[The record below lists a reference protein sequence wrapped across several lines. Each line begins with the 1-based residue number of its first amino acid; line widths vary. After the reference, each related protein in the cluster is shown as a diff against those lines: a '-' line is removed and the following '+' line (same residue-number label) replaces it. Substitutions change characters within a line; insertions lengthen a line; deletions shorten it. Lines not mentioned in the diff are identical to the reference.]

1 MFHQDD
7 DHTFLMEDQIGD
19 EIADIMKIADQIY
32 GTLGLTYRAELS
44 TRPDDFMGDVAL
56 WDKAEASLKKILDET
71 YGEGGYEI
79 NEGDGAFYG
88 PKIDLQMKDALGRE
102 WQMGTIQLDFQL
114 PGNFGLKYAAA
125 DGTLKQPV
133 MIHRAIFGS
142 MERFIGILIENFKG
156 AFPFWLAP
164 TQVALV
170 PIHEEHNE
178 YAREVEGMLR
188 DRHIRVKIDDSD
200 KNMMNKIKNYKKSK
214 VPYVIVIGD
223 KEVAE
228 RSVSLNIRGSNKQLN
243 DVPLEDFLDLCINLE
258 RNKDLELIQEIN

>member
-1 MFHQDD
+1 
-7 DHTFLMEDQIGD
+7 MELAN
-19 EIADIMKIADQIY
+19 EIY
-32 GTLGLTYRAELS
+32 NTLGLTYRAELS
-44 TRPDDFMGDVAL
+44 TRPDDFMGDIAL
-56 WDKAEASLKKILDET
+56 WDKAEAELKEILDNT

-114 PGNFGLKYAAA
+114 PGNFDLKYAAA

-142 MERFIGILIENFKG
+142 FERFIGILIENFKG
-156 AFPFWLAP
+156 AFPFWLSP
-164 TQVALV
+164 IQVSIV
-170 PIHEEHNE
+170 PIRDEHNE
-178 YAREVEGMLR
+178 YAKKVENALR
-188 DRHIRVKIDDSD
+188 DHRIRVETDYSD

-214 VPYVIVIGD
+214 TPYIVVIGD

-228 RSVSLNIRGSNKQLN
+228 GTVSLNVRGSNKQVN
-243 DVPLEDFLDLCINLE
+243 DVPLDKFIEMCE
-258 RNKDLELIQEIN
+258 RMEREKPLELE